1 MASISRADIPLAMR
15 RALLATSAL
24 SLGLAAT
31 AKPTLATPIW
41 EFQFDNF
48 IYEFRRTDPLAGDSL
63 TGLAP
68 INTEYGSDIWVDSN
82 GDLKI
87 YEPFN
92 RRLNTFDKDTLI
104 QTIDIVNLGDPV
116 WVPVTG
122 KIDRITDQSGKN
134 IIRKD
139 SNGVIRIGENSL
151 LTIEEGGR
159 QKLWATDAND
169 NAIDIDI
176 TDGSDLKINGK
187 SVQGQIDQNQEGIN
201 KNRADINKNRADI
214 NKNREN
220 INSLGDGVAASTALT
235 SALSALP
242 TAAIDSPFSCGVG
255 TGGYSSR
262 FAMGI
267 GCAAKINKRLSVN
280 AGGSHVFGGS
290 ANYGGGSLDT
300 FAARAG
306 FVFKLG
312 KIDSPAATNE
322 QLQSQLDEVKQE
334 NALIKAKYSTI
345 EGQNKALMARLER
358 LEAIA
363 LGQKPVTTTANLK

>member
-1 MASISRADIPLAMR
+1 MTSISRADIPLTMR

-31 AKPTLATPIW
+31 AKPALATPIW
-41 EFQFDNF
+41 EFQFDGVLL
-48 IYEFRRTDPLAGDSL
+48 YEFRRTDPD
-63 TGLAP
+63 TGVADTTP
-68 INTEYGSDIWVDSN
+68 EFIDAERGSDIWVDSN

-87 YEPFN
+87 FEPA
-92 RRLNTFDKDTLI
+92 RRNLNTIDKDTLNLTTESI
-104 QTIDIVNLGDPV
+104 NLGAPS

-122 KIDRITDQSGKN
+122 KIDRITDQNGKN

-139 SNGVIRIGENSL
+139 TNGVIRIGENSL

-176 TDGSDLKINGK
+176 TDGSDLKINGN
-187 SVQGQIDQNQEGIN
+187 SVQGQIDQNQEG
-201 KNRADINKNRADI
+201 INKNRADI

-267 GCAAKINKRLSVN
+267 GCAAKINNRLSVN

-322 QLQSQLDEVKQE
+322 QLQSQLDEVKRD
-334 NALIKAKYSTI
+334 NAAIK
-345 EGQNKALMARLER
+345 KANQALLARLER

-363 LGQKPVTTTANLK
+363 LGQQPATTTASLK